1 MNEIELIG
9 LIKGWQEKE
18 PKATQILFGIA
29 YHKIKE
35 LAEKHREK
43 MPDNANTA
51 MLAQSATDL
60 AHDVYI
66 RLAKAE
72 STLPIDTLREFY
84 SYLNATVRNAFIDNY
99 RKLVETRSRNPEHT
113 RLTSPDALAQVGKAI
128 DDSSELISLSLHIEA
143 LTKEYPR
150 QAETVELRYYA
161 QRSNKEIARLQ
172 DVSIRTVEN
181 DLRFAKAWIK
191 QKLT

>member
-1 MNEIELIG
+1 MKESELIELV
-9 LIKGWQEKE
+9 KGWQNKE
-18 PKATQILFGIA
+18 PKATQVLFGIA

-51 MLAQSATDL
+51 ILAQSATDL

-66 RLAKAE
+66 RLTKAE
-72 STLPIDTLREFY
+72 STLPIETLREFY
-84 SYLNATVRNAFIDNY
+84 SYLNAAVRNTFIDNY

-113 RLTSPDALAQVGKAI
+113 RLTSISALSQTGNIIDESLELSSMSVHIDALNSVF
-128 DDSSELISLSLHIEA
+128 
-143 LTKEYPR
+143 PR
-150 QAETVELRYYA
+150 QAESVELRYYA

-172 DVSIRTVEN
+172 GISIRTVEN

-191 QKLT
+191 QRL